1 MKMISASEL
10 KKRLKKKLRLTKR
23 KELKGLIL
31 FRKSS
36 EKGIVYKILKRLLEE
51 GQKRSRDSFVKR
63 EVDFFN
69 LKFLVRVK

>member
-1 MKMISASEL
+1 MPT
-10 KKRLKKKLRLTKR
+10 KK

-51 GQKRSRDSFVKR
+51 GQRSKDLCVKR
-63 EVDFFN
+63 ESDF
-69 LKFLVRVK
+69 